1 MNVSEF
7 MKMKNLFLRSKKI
20 KPVTLALFCLFVT
33 LQSLAQSSIE
43 GVDVRTGDNG
53 SVVIDFK
60 FNNGV
65 VQPEVFSTNLPP
77 RLALD
82 FANTDNVSNT
92 RNMAIGKGSAKG
104 LRVVSSGNKT
114 RVVIDLLNQ
123 TTHEVTTVNNT
134 LSLKL
139 MSNRTV
145 RNQVSNIKVN
155 VELVDFRRGVNG
167 QGIIQVG
174 LSGPDAVINY
184 SESLGKVSIDVANS
198 NLDESM
204 DKKLDVI
211 DFATPVTYVDARQTG
226 GSVKIDIEV
235 SGPYEKVVY
244 QTGNQYTVEI
254 NELDEQAVN
263 NSKLLDDEPVYSGNK
278 VSFNFQDIPVRSV
291 IQLIADASQLNIV
304 VADNVEGNVT
314 LRLNEVPWDQ
324 ALDIVLQSKQLD
336 QRKRGDVIWVAPAAE
351 IAQREQEKLEA
362 LSQKEELEPLDNIF
376 IQVNYARAE
385 ELAMLINGETTGEG
399 GNGSGNSLLS
409 DRGSVAFD
417 ERTNMLLVS
426 DVPDR
431 LIVIQ
436 DLVDNLDRSVQ
447 QVQIETRIVVATE
460 RFADELGVRF
470 GVTGSHEDKYGNI
483 ISTGGSASAVDRLN
497 NAALNRR
504 YTSPSGSGV
513 PTITPDA
520 QLEANIPGPPL
531 GERLNVNLPAASST
545 AGRWAASILAADFL
559 LDLELSALET
569 EDRGEVIS
577 SPRVITAN
585 QSQAVIR
592 QGVQIPF
599 EQATS
604 SGATSITF
612 RDAVLSLDVVP
623 LITPDDRVDLT
634 LVVDQ
639 DAIGEEV
646 STSLGGSIP
655 SIDTRS
661 VETRVLVNNGQTVVL
676 GGIYEQ
682 IRRTTKSKIPV
693 LGDIPGIGGLFRN
706 KAVQDDKAEL
716 LIFVTPT
723 IIKDSL

>member
-7 MKMKNLFLRSKKI
+7 MNKQFLTTKVRNYKLLIFKLLL
-20 KPVTLALFCLFVT
+20 VLFVCPVF
-33 LQSLAQSSIE
+33 AQSTIS
-43 GVDVRTGDNG
+43 D
-53 SVVIDFK
+53 IDFK
-60 FNNGV
+60 TGENGAVLVMFEFEGAV
-65 VQPEVFSTNLPP
+65 VQPEVFSTNLPA
-77 RLALD
+77 RVALD
-82 FANTDNVSNT
+82 FAGTLNNSGQ
-92 RNMAIGKGSAKG
+92 RNMVIGTGAAKG
-104 LRVVSSGNKT
+104 MRVVSSNDKT
-114 RVVIDLLNQ
+114 RVVVDLMGAAN
-123 TTHEVTTVNNT
+123 H
-134 LSLKL
+134 
-139 MSNRTV
+139 
-145 RNQVSNIKVN
+145 QVSVDGQTVVLQLTQDRTRYQSSSARTASQVDMI
-155 VELVDFRRGVNG
+155 DFRRGLEG
-167 QGIIQVG
+167 QAVVQVG
-174 LSGPDAVINY
+174 LTDPDAIINI
-184 SESLGKVSIDVANS
+184 SEALGKVVVEVS
-198 NLDESM
+198 NASLVESM

-211 DFATPVTYVDARQTG
+211 DFATPVSYVDARQS
-226 GSVKIDIEV
+226 GSDVKVEIEV
-235 SGPYEKVVY
+235 SGAFDKMVY

-254 NELDEQAVN
+254 KETVNEATDGT
-263 NSKLLDDEPVYSGNK
+263 KLIDDEPVYTGNL

-304 VADNVEGNVT
+304 VADNVDGNVT
-314 LRLNEVPWDQ
+314 LRLNNVPWDQ

-336 QRKRGDVIWVAPAAE
+336 QRRRGDVIWVAPAAE

-362 LSQKEELEPLDNIF
+362 LSKKEELEPLDNIF
-376 IQVNYARAE
+376 IQVNYAKAE
-385 ELAMLINGETTGEG
+385 ELAMLISGTAGEAESSVNT
-399 GNGSGNSLLS
+399 LLS
-409 DRGSVAFD
+409 DRGSVTFD
-417 ERTNMLLVS
+417 ERTNTLLVT

-431 LIVIQ
+431 LVVIQ
-436 DLVDNLDRSVQ
+436 ELVNTLDRSVQ
-447 QVQIETRIVVATE
+447 QVQIESRIVVATE

-504 YTSPSGSGV
+504 YNSPSGSGV
-513 PTITPDA
+513 PTVTPDTELA
-520 QLEANIPGPPL
+520 SNIPGPPL

-585 QSQAVIR
+585 QSQAVIK

-604 SGATSITF
+604 SGATSIAF
-612 RDAVLSLDVVP
+612 KDAVLSLNVVP
-623 LITPDDRVDLT
+623 LITPDERVDLT
-634 LVVDQ
+634 LKVDQ

-646 STSLGGSIP
+646 STSLGGSVP

-682 IRRTTKSKIPV
+682 VRRTVKSKVPV
-693 LGDIPGIGGLFRN
+693 LGDIPGLGGLFRN
-706 KAVQDDKAEL
+706 KSIQDEKAEL

-723 IIKDSL
+723 IIKESL

>member
-1 MNVSEF
+1 

-20 KPVTLALFCLFVT
+20 KPIALALFCLFMT
-33 LQSLAQSSIE
+33 LQSMAQSSLQS
-43 GVDVRTGDNG
+43 VDVKTGENG
-53 SVVIDFK
+53 SVVLDFK
-60 FNNGV
+60 FDNGV
-65 VQPEVFSTNLPP
+65 VQPELFSTSLPP

-82 FANTDNVSNT
+82 FANTDNVSNV

-123 TTHEVTTVNNT
+123 TTHELTTVNDT

-139 MSNRTV
+139 MNNRTV
-145 RNQVSNIKVN
+145 RNQASSNQVN

-167 QGIIQVG
+167 QGIIQVE
-174 LSGPDAVINY
+174 LSANDAVINY
-184 SESLGKVSIDVANS
+184 SESLGKISVDIANS
-198 NLDESM
+198 NLSEAM

-211 DFATPVTYVDARQTG
+211 DFATPVTYVDSRQTG
-226 GSVKIDIEV
+226 GGVKIDIEI

-254 NELDEQAVN
+254 NELPEDSVN
-263 NSKLLDDEPVYSGNK
+263 NSKLIDDEPVYSGNK

-304 VADNVEGNVT
+304 VADNVEGSVT

-336 QRKRGDVIWVAPAAE
+336 QRRRGDVIWVAPAAE

-362 LSQKEELEPLDNIF
+362 LSQKQELEPLDNIF
-376 IQVNYARAE
+376 IQVNYAKAE
-385 ELAMLINGETTGEG
+385 ELAMLINGESGTEG
-399 GNGSGNSLLS
+399 SSGGGNSLLS

-417 ERTNMLLVS
+417 ERTNMLLVT

-431 LIVIQ
+431 LKVIQ

-513 PTITPDA
+513 PTITPDP
-520 QLEANIPGPPL
+520 QFDANIPGPPL

-592 QGVQIPF
+592 QGVQIPY

-646 STSLGGSIP
+646 STSLGGSVP

-693 LGDIPGIGGLFRN
+693 LGDIPGLGGLFRN
-706 KAVQDDKAEL
+706 KQVQDDKAEL